1 MLKQMLA
8 LGEMLQ
14 RRKDWKHPAVSSGLG
29 YKYEMEVL
37 GIAVYWS
44 ALDLSTSDISVKLY
58 MVIWYCTLSFCG
70 HFFIQ
75 KFMTELL
82 WGNVERDFFFL
93 FETSCRIARLFF
105 LCFFFSGVMNLLTFV
120 KETTWY
126 NYLKCFRLESSNV
139 VLCIVSLEIIYTC
152 VVVWFLL
159 YRKKW
164 FHFHI

>member
-1 MLKQMLA
+1 MQ
-8 LGEMLQ
+8 
-14 RRKDWKHPAVSSGLG
+14 D
-29 YKYEMEVL
+29 
-37 GIAVYWS
+37 
-44 ALDLSTSDISVKLY
+44 STS
-58 MVIWYCTLSFCG
+58 
-70 HFFIQ
+70 FFP
-75 KFMTELL
+75 ML
-82 WGNVERDFFFL
+82 
-93 FETSCRIARLFF
+93 
-105 LCFFFSGVMNLLTFV
+105 FFSGVMNLLTFV

>member
-75 KFMTELL
+75 KFMTAA
-82 WGNVERDFFFL
+82 VRERRTWFL
-93 FETSCRIARLFF
+93 FSIWDFMQDSTSFF
-105 LCFFFSGVMNLLTFV
+105 PMLFFSGVMNLLTFV